1 VAIDSAGVVPG
12 DVLVLTPGTQAAT
25 DAKLITSSRSS
36 NEPLSSL
43 GPFSNRALNI
53 MVMSVAAFLAIALGV
68 PAVGSYFKLTPSRC
82 PGWPRR
88 RLRLHRDLLAG
99 DRQGLAFL
107 RPQKNKDGTLKCSS
121 NIAICEMLYIGRYTL
136 NTMDLTP
143 SR

>member
-1 VAIDSAGVVPG
+1 MAIDSAGVVPG

-36 NEPLSSL
+36 NEPLSSP

-82 PGWPRR
+82 PGWPPPAPSPSSRSSGRR
-88 RLRLHRDLLAG
+88 SS
-99 DRQGLAFL
+99 
-107 RPQKNKDGTLKCSS
+107 RPGISTATEKQRRN
-121 NIAICEMLYIGRYTL
+121 A
-136 NTMDLTP
+136 
-143 SR
+143 